1 MDIGKVEQ
9 YRSRWRTMFEGANRR
24 CVIHRAAND
33 HAVTRDLRTLDNLK
47 AMEKTCPV
55 FPYFDGVQQDI
66 KPYMRQLLTGWML
79 EVHKSDVT
87 FAIGS
92 VV

>member
-1 MDIGKVEQ
+1 MDISKVEQ
-9 YRSRWRTMFEGANRR
+9 YSSRWRTMFEGANRR
-24 CVIHRAAND
+24 CVVHRAAND
-33 HAVTRDLRTLDNLK
+33 HTVSRDPRTLHNLK

-55 FPYFDGVQQDI
+55 FSYFDGLQQDI
-66 KPYMRQLLTGWML
+66 KPYMRKLLTGWML